1 MYSGKKDIEATTKK
15 EQCKV
20 PLLSDW
26 GLNPTYDKLQR
37 EKMRKEYHEYCP
49 KSNSS
54 NIIFCPQQI
63 IKRKKDLRVQWIND
77 YFKRYGK
84 KGRKRKTK
92 RKGRKRCMKKK
103 RRKKKKKRRKKKKSK
118 RKKKNRR
125 RKKKNR
131 RKKNEK
137 KSKKRYM

>member
-1 MYSGKKDIEATTKK
+1 MTKE

-20 PLLSDW
+20 PLDSNW
-26 GLNPTYDKLQR
+26 GPNQDQMSI

-63 IKRKKDLRVQWIND
+63 IKRKKDIRVQWTND

-92 RKGRKRCMKKK
+92 RKGRKRSMKKK